1 MRNFII
7 TMLTVCL
14 LSFTNNAISETSPS
28 APSTKSATKE
38 INSNKRIIANS
49 YTINVGRGATYF
61 GISKQLSQ
69 VAHVEWSWELVDTV
83 KGYHQ
88 LKYRDE
94 VLKPNHRFT
103 VSL

>member
-7 TMLTVCL
+7 TMLIMCL

-28 APSTKSATKE
+28 ASPSKTSSKE
-38 INSNKRIIANS
+38 LRHKKIIANS

-69 VAHVEWSWELVDTV
+69 VAGVNWSWDLVDTV

-88 LKYRDE
+88 LKYKDE